1 MEDELK
7 AMREE
12 IAKLRE
18 RVAVLEAKPAWH
30 PTPLGPSIFE
40 KYRQHYPTSN
50 DRSLQGQAVFVKG
63 SIPPGTITC

>member
-18 RVAVLEAKPAWH
+18 RVAVLEAA
-30 PTPLGPSIFE
+30 
-40 KYRQHYPTSN
+40 
-50 DRSLQGQAVFVKG
+50 RSPVSLKQLHQQWAPVPHSDQYAPRMV
-63 SIPPGTITC
+63 PPGSPYSVIGGGSA